1 MRAQRLVCLCNQVT
15 AQEIL
20 AILKAGARTTADVQE
35 FTMAGTGCTRCVRE
49 IDALVFRYKSTQ
61 KKDPQLRIDFEEP
74 KDKRS

>member
-20 AILKAGARTTADVQE
+20 AILKAGALTTADVQA

-49 IDALVFRYKSTQ
+49 IEALVLNFKSTQ
-61 KKDPQLRIDFEEP
+61 KKNPQLRIDFEDP
-74 KDKRS
+74 KGK